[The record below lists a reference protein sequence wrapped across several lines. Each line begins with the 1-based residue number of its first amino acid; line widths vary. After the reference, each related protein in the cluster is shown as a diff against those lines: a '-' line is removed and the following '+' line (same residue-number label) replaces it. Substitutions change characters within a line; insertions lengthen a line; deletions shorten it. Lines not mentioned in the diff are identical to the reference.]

1 MGPHG
6 KAAVRHMGP
15 MPPVLFSGPL
25 YLEESPC
32 WRLKKGLGLFH
43 CRARLTAPS
52 FPSRRAKVWG
62 VLSGDRWDDVKLLW
76 LLLTHCHHNQA
87 EKRVN
92 TSRHEQVH
100 AHCLNCCWEG
110 RDPKPSLAR
119 AWGSGKPC
127 KCAQDRVH
135 IHIPL
140 HGCLGACARDY
151 RVPSCRRD
159 KTCTGPG

>member
-32 WRLKKGLGLFH
+32 WRLKKELGLFH

-92 TSRHEQVH
+92 TSRHGQVH
-100 AHCLNCCWEG
+100 SSL
-110 RDPKPSLAR
+110 PKLLLGGAGPQALPCPSVGFWQALQMCPR
-119 AWGSGKPC
+119 SSTHPHSPAWLPGSMCPRL
-127 KCAQDRVH
+127 QST
-135 IHIPL
+135 IL
-140 HGCLGACARDY
+140 
-151 RVPSCRRD
+151 S
-159 KTCTGPG
+159 